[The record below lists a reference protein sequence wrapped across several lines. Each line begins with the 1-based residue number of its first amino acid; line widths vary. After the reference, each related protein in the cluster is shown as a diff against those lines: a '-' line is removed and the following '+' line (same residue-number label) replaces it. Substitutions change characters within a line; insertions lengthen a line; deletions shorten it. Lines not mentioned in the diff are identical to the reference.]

1 MLHSPK
7 KIMKCGIVTRLDG
20 KIQVLCV
27 ARLCQLVNR
36 YQHFRGIVPSYSG
49 PSSPGTV
56 LEFMTGIGLHDQV
69 LLDIT
74 KLLVSAYR
82 TALYG
87 QKVDLCN
94 HSVIIFYYLLS
105 SFRNEY
111 QVYFLVEKAAGA

>member
-1 MLHSPK
+1 
-7 KIMKCGIVTRLDG
+7 MKCGNVTHLDG

-36 YQHFRGIVPSYSG
+36 YQHFRGTVPSYSG

-74 KLLVSAYR
+74 KLFSLSP
-82 TALYG
+82 TALQPG
-87 QKVDLCN
+87 MGLG
-94 HSVIIFYYLLS
+94 LLQEFPP
-105 SFRNEY
+105 SFP
-111 QVYFLVEKAAGA
+111 V